1 MLRPPIDGKWTRKK
15 PQAERYPLVSPVS
28 GFAAKF
34 GEDGHP
40 TLGTAHPDQRASM
53 RDSMIIMQDASCC
66 KAQNRA
72 ATHSNPRHPSAGW
85 DLSAFSIL

>member
-1 MLRPPIDGKWTRKK
+1 MENGHEKSRRPDVTPS
-15 PQAERYPLVSPVS
+15 VSPVS
-28 GFAAKF
+28 GFAAKC
-34 GEDGHP
+34 GEDGNP

-53 RDSMIIMQDASCC
+53 RDSMIILQDASCC

-72 ATHSNPRHPSAGW
+72 ATYPNPRHPSEGW